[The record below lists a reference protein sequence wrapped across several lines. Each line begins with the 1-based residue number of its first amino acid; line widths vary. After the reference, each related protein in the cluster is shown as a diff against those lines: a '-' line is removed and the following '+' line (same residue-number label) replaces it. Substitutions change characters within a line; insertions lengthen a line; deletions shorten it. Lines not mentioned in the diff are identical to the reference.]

1 MKRNFDAIG
10 LDGIREEENVLVS
23 ENASRSEVEVRKRW

>member
-1 MKRNFDAIG
+1 MKRNFDAVG

-23 ENASRSEVEVRKRW
+23 ENASRSRWR

>member
-1 MKRNFDAIG
+1 MKKNLNAIC

-23 ENASRSEVEVRKRW
+23 ENASRSEVEVRKR